1 MREQLGRV
9 VDVVQLE
16 LSIHQVICGRHRKNI
31 KLIESATGTAIY
43 FPPPFSQMYRY
54 CPPNSH
60 RREPNDIFITGDT
73 QQSIEM
79 AKQRLH
85 DAAMRVRVFIK
96 DVQITPAK
104 IDTILLSR
112 LDKIRKVME
121 TNATYIMFPPLASQ
135 RNMVRVQGLDV
146 LHVERA
152 IRELMALVCR
162 ALAQSCDVP
171 CCRLPC

>member
-1 MREQLGRV
+1 M
-9 VDVVQLE
+9 E

-60 RREPNDIFITGDT
+60 RREPNDIFITGDS
-73 QQSIEM
+73 QQAIEL

-104 IDTILLSR
+104 IDAILLTR

-121 TNATYIMFPPLASQ
+121 ANATYIMFPPLACQ

-152 IRELMALVCR
+152 IRELMALVCPTSCLGL
-162 ALAQSCDVP
+162 ALYPLSWS
-171 CCRLPC
+171 

>member
-1 MREQLGRV
+1 M
-9 VDVVQLE
+9 
-16 LSIHQVICGRHRKNI
+16 SIHQVICGRHRKNI

-54 CPPNSH
+54 CPPNS
-60 RREPNDIFITGDT
+60 RRRDPNEIFITGDT
-73 QQSIEM
+73 QQSVEM

-85 DAAMRVRVFIK
+85 DAAMRVRVFVK

-104 IDTILLSR
+104 IDTILLNR

-135 RNMVRVQGLDV
+135 RNTVRVQGLDV

-152 IRELMALVCR
+152 IRELMALVCCVY
-162 ALAQSCDVP
+162 AVLGFSHAMGHSC
-171 CCRLPC
+171 